1 MASFIKWIGT
11 IVILALG
18 IVIAYK
24 FAGSAEVSEI
34 KVYKTILP
42 STEYQLNDTNKVY
55 TSFELFF
62 YTKDQA
68 EQATKDTEIFE
79 VLKRVL
85 SKFNAKD
92 FTSTDGLLKIRAE
105 LFVKI
110 NQTVFP
116 VLAVK
121 FYTNPKVY

>member
-11 IVILALG
+11 IVILAVG

-24 FAGSAEVSEI
+24 FAGGTEVSEI
-34 KVYKTILP
+34 KVYKAVLP
-42 STEYQLNDTNKVY
+42 SAEYHLNDTNKVY
-55 TSFELFF
+55 ASFELFF
-62 YTKDQA
+62 YTKKQA
-68 EQATKDTEIFE
+68 EQATTNTEIFE

-85 SKFNAKD
+85 AKFDAKD
-92 FTSTDGLLKIRAE
+92 FSSTDGLLKIRAE
-105 LFVKI
+105 LFIKI
-110 NQTVFP
+110 NQTGFP